1 MRWESGTVGDVAEDP
16 DAMDSDRGQEETTRK
31 TDIPAEGGAIAA
43 EGPVVRIDGAHL
55 SCADV
60 AAVAHRRRGIVL
72 TGDVQERVERSHR
85 FARRISGERTVY
97 GISTGVGA
105 NRDID
110 IVDPGGHAR
119 ALLRSH
125 ATSAGPLRAAERVR
139 AMLVVRL
146 NQLAVGGSGASP
158 AVLRGLAAM
167 LAADALPRVREHG
180 SIGTSDLTALA
191 TTALALAGEA
201 PTTNPLPA
209 TVEFGAHDALP
220 FMSSNAAAIGDAAL
234 ACTELQALARACV
247 VVAGLTYTAVDGNPE
262 AFADVV
268 EQVTPFHGARQ
279 VCRWMRSLTS
289 TATPPARI
297 QDPFGLRAFPQAHGA
312 VLDALSQLDTVV
324 RGLANAP
331 SENPVVLPDPSGGG
345 VLAHHGG
352 FHAAYLSAALG
363 AAVITVVQSAKLAL
377 ARLATLSDPA
387 LTGLAPFLGDGT
399 PGSSGVMV
407 LEYVAASALGDLR
420 AAATPAGLQTVVLS
434 RGVEEDASFASLAA
448 RHAASA
454 TGDLRI
460 LLACELVAAVR
471 AVRARGVPPP
481 SEQLARALAAC
492 AELPDGLEDRDLS
505 GDIQLAERMLAA
517 LAGLV

>member
-1 MRWESGTVGDVAEDP
+1 MLKPTVARIPTESRATGA
-16 DAMDSDRGQEETTRK
+16 RG
-31 TDIPAEGGAIAA
+31 PA
-43 EGPVVRIDGAHL
+43 VLIDGAHL
-55 SCADV
+55 NCADV
-60 AAVAHRRRGIVL
+60 AAVAHRRRGVAL
-72 TGDVQERVERSHR
+72 TSDVHDRVERSHR
-85 FARRISGERTVY
+85 FARRISAERTVY
-97 GISTGVGA
+97 GRSTGVGA

-110 IVDPGGHAR
+110 IVDAAGHAR

-146 NQLAVGGSGASP
+146 NQ
-158 AVLRGLAAM
+158 

-201 PTTNPLPA
+201 PTTNPLPV

-220 FMSSNAAAIGDAAL
+220 FMSSNAAVIGDAAL

-247 VVAGLTYTAVDGNPE
+247 VVAALTYTAIDGNPE
-262 AFADVV
+262 AFAEVV
-268 EQVTPFHGARQ
+268 EQVTPFDGARQ

-297 QDPFGLRAFPQAHGA
+297 QDPFGLRAFPQTHGA
-312 VLDALSQLDTVV
+312 VLDALSHLDSVV
-324 RGLANAP
+324 CRLANAP
-331 SENPVVLPDPSGGG
+331 SENPVLLADPNGGG

-352 FHAAYLSAALG
+352 FHAAYLTAALG
-363 AAVITVVQSAKLAL
+363 AAVIAIGQSAKLAL
-377 ARLATLSDPA
+377 ARLAALSDPA
-387 LTGLAPFLGDGT
+387 LTGLTPFLGDGT

-448 RHAASA
+448 RHATSA
-454 TGDLRI
+454 VGDLRV

-471 AVRARGVPPP
+471 ALRARGISPPRKP
-481 SEQLARALAAC
+481 LAAALAAG
-492 AELPDGLEDRDLS
+492 AKLPDGLEDRDLS
-505 GDIQLAERMLAA
+505 GDVQLAERMLGA
-517 LAGLV
+517 LARLV

>member
-1 MRWESGTVGDVAEDP
+1 MLKPTVARIPTESRATGA
-16 DAMDSDRGQEETTRK
+16 RG
-31 TDIPAEGGAIAA
+31 PA
-43 EGPVVRIDGAHL
+43 VLIDGAHL
-55 SCADV
+55 NCADV
-60 AAVAHRRRGIVL
+60 AAVAHRRRGVAL
-72 TGDVQERVERSHR
+72 TSDVHDRVERSHR
-85 FARRISGERTVY
+85 FARRISAERTVY
-97 GISTGVGA
+97 GRSTGVGA

-110 IVDPGGHAR
+110 IVDAAGHAR

-146 NQLAVGGSGASP
+146 NQLAAGGSGAAPS
-158 AVLRGLAAM
+158 VLHGLVAM

-220 FMSSNAAAIGDAAL
+220 FMSSNAAVIGDAAL

-247 VVAGLTYTAVDGNPE
+247 VVAALTYTAIDGNPE
-262 AFADVV
+262 AFAEVV
-268 EQVTPFHGARQ
+268 EQVTPFDGARQ

-297 QDPFGLRAFPQAHGA
+297 QDPFGLRAFPQTHGA
-312 VLDALSQLDTVV
+312 VLDALSHLDSVV
-324 RGLANAP
+324 CRLANAP
-331 SENPVVLPDPSGGG
+331 SENPVLLADPNGGG

-352 FHAAYLSAALG
+352 FHAAYLTAALG
-363 AAVITVVQSAKLAL
+363 AAVIAIGQSAKLAL
-377 ARLATLSDPA
+377 ARLAALSDPA
-387 LTGLAPFLGDGT
+387 LTGLTPFLGDGT

-448 RHAASA
+448 RHATSA
-454 TGDLRI
+454 VGDLRV

-471 AVRARGVPPP
+471 ALRARGISPPRKP
-481 SEQLARALAAC
+481 LAAALAAG
-492 AELPDGLEDRDLS
+492 AKLPDGLEDRDLS
-505 GDIQLAERMLAA
+505 GDVQLAERMLGA
-517 LAGLV
+517 LARLV